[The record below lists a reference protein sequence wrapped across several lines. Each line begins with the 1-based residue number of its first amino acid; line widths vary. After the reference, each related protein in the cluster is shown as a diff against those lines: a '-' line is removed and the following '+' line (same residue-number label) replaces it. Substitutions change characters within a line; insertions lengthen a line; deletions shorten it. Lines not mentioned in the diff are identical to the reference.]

1 MLCEH
6 WGWQTASLTIVDC
19 RALNLSKA
27 SWICFCICIAR
38 ESVSLSLHFSGWKI
52 QDTPYLWQSLS
63 ACWKSVFRRNL
74 SVLYIAVRAAME
86 RHGDQ
91 CDSRA
96 LKDTHKFL
104 ICCSFL
110 EIYNEA
116 DTRLRIPCG
125 FDDFDGFTLCPCLSV
140 LHYARTDCLWPAGP
154 SGQEYTQDRPDRFAT
169 NREMQSLRNAK
180 EVLKVAL
187 WHTLTVFVSIR
198 FWVIIR

>member
-74 SVLYIAVRAAME
+74 SVLCIAVRAAME

-116 DTRLRIPCG
+116 DTPLRIPCG
-125 FDDFDGFTLCPCLSV
+125 FDDFDGFTLCPCLSYRSCTMRAQIV
-140 LHYARTDCLWPAGP
+140 YDLLVPRGKNAPKT
-154 SGQEYTQDRPDRFAT
+154 GQTGLLQTE
-169 NREMQSLRNAK
+169 K
-180 EVLKVAL
+180 CKV
-187 WHTLTVFVSIR
+187 WETPRR
-198 FWVIIR
+198 FWRWHSDILWQSSFPFDSEW